1 MTLPRLSANGWLLV
15 VFGIILMGL
24 VGEPA
29 YRIITGHK
37 SADQIRIEKQMQ
49 LATKYA
55 AGPQV
60 GEVAPPFTLKSET
73 DGHKVSLSDFRGRR
87 VVMTFYCGC
96 GYCREVAK
104 AWEKLQRKSLKGNP
118 VFLGICYFQPD
129 RLAPF
134 VKETGAKDLLYVHDP
149 GKQVG
154 LRYGSPV
161 CPRTWVVDENGKIAY
176 RHEETMTG
184 MLHSPVPSQVAVK
197 LASAN
202 LQVSSSR
209 TH

>member
-1 MTLPRLSANGWLLV
+1 MKLPRLSANGWLLV
-15 VFGIILMGL
+15 VFGIILAGL

-29 YRIITGHK
+29 YRAITGRK
-37 SADQIRIEKQMQ
+37 SADEVRFEKLKAM
-49 LATKYA
+49 AAKYA
-55 AGPQV
+55 AGPQL
-60 GEVAPPFTLKSET
+60 GEVAPPFTLKSAT
-73 DGHKVSLSDFRGRR
+73 DGHKVSLSDFHGRR
-87 VVMTFYCGC
+87 VVMSFYCGC

-104 AWEKLQRKSLKGNP
+104 EWEKLQKQPLKGNP
-118 VFLGICYFQPD
+118 VFMGICYFQPD
-129 RLAPF
+129 RLPPF
-134 VKETGAKDLLYVHDP
+134 VKDTGAKDLLYLYDP

-154 LRYGSPV
+154 MRYGSPH

-184 MLHSPVPSQVAVK
+184 MLHSPVPAQVSMK

-202 LQVSSSR
+202 LQISFSR